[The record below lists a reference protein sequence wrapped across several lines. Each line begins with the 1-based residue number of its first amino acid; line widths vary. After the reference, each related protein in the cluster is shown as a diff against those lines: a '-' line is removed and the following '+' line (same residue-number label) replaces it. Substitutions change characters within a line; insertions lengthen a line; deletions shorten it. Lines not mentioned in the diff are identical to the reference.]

1 MAIIYRGRSGGG
13 YQYWSENDPTPGGVT
28 DITVV
33 NIPVLTASHVDR
45 SVYARDGISGS
56 LTQLTGSTSYLIA
69 GANITIAS
77 ASNGPITISSTGGGG
92 GDSYWFST
100 GSNETYTTGSVKIT
114 GSVEIGTDYGAGRGL
129 LRVGTLDISPITGS
143 TFTNNSTPGVTD
155 NAILDGNVL
164 SASFGAWD
172 GVNAV
177 ALRHEFHVLGIG
189 FDSTNNLN
197 QFAATY
203 LVMTNIDGANGI
215 QTLIEPNGVAEMT
228 RETTGSYVSSWDVNV
243 NPDCSIAVTG
253 ATDSGTVYWYVQS
266 VKEMGLRSNGTR
278 F

>member
-45 SVYARDGISGS
+45 SVYAPDGISGS

-77 ASNGPITISSTGGGG
+77 ASNGPITISSTGGGGG

-143 TFTNNSTPGVTD
+143 GATTVAINNV
-155 NAILDGNVL
+155 ILSGSVL
-164 SASFGAWD
+164 SSSFGAWD

-253 ATDSGTVYWYVQS
+253 ATDSGTVYWYVQR
-266 VKEMGLRSNGTR
+266 VKEMGLRQNGTR